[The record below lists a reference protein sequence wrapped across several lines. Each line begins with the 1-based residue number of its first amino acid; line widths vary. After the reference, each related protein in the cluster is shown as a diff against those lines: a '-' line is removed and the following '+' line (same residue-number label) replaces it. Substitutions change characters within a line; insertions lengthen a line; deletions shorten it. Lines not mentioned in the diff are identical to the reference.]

1 MSIEVKALYELPTG
15 QKAMSTAYLP
25 EILTD
30 DQLIEVSKNSQ
41 PEWTLIGLLK
51 FPDGV
56 NQEVVFTRTE
66 Q

>member
-30 DQLIEVSKNSQ
+30 DQILQITKDSQ
-41 PEWTLIGLLK
+41 PEWTLISVLK

-56 NQEVVFTRTE
+56 NQEVVFRRTA
-66 Q
+66 

>member
-1 MSIEVKALYELPTG
+1 MSLEVKAIYELPTG

-30 DQLIEVSKNSQ
+30 DQIIEILKNSQ
-41 PEWTLIGLLK
+41 PLWTLIGLSK

-56 NQEVVFTRTE
+56 NEKVILRKKA
-66 Q
+66 